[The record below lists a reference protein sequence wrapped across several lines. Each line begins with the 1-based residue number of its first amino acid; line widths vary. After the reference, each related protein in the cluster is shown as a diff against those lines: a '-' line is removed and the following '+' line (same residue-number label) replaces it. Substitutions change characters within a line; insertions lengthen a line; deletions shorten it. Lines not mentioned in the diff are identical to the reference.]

1 MESKTNQ
8 REEDRFS
15 VFCVCRFQFYSFS
28 KRLSTIVSC
37 NAFQSYG
44 YVECRARAIPLFRV
58 PQPNKRETHI
68 TINVSG
74 TCYVFQRTNDTEK
87 KKNNKTESSVS
98 TKTRQ
103 TNRKK
108 VEKKF
113 IYIKIWD
120 SAFVLK
126 DLYWLLHGSARL
138 LRIRIRG

>member
-87 KKNNKTESSVS
+87 KKT
-98 TKTRQ
+98 TKPNPAFQQKRDKQ
-103 TNRKK
+103 T
-108 VEKKF
+108 EKKWKKNL
-113 IYIKIWD
+113 YI
-120 SAFVLK
+120 
-126 DLYWLLHGSARL
+126 
-138 LRIRIRG
+138 